1 MIDLPQETLK
11 LYNTSKND
19 FENLLVTIQ
28 EDCKKIKI
36 DFLAKEFYVLKSKPE
51 INDCDSFFLQFTP
64 FLNQLIFF
72 SKDDEVISKLKKYG
86 FNNATLKWMIDINE
100 IESEIRRLE
109 NIEGLL
115 IFPHSYLS
123 ACIIYVSSK
132 FQLDAFEHFI
142 GNKNHNGLKNTNKLY
157 IDAINRFRRRNYSLN
172 KNLKPYKDE
181 FECLMNEQLDLL
193 EKTAVDNDEE
203 ISKASKFVLKT
214 LNGNSG
220 NINELFQFSKSGIS
234 KSIVYCELFSLLKLI
249 LKEKKYKTETEF
261 YENDNTANY
270 KNDYR
275 LYKIS
280 KVRDFF
286 NLK

>member
-11 LYNTSKND
+11 LYTTSKND
-19 FENLLVTIQ
+19 FENLLNTIQ

-36 DFLAKEFYVLKSKPE
+36 DFLSKEFFVLKEKPE
-51 INDCDSFFLQFTP
+51 IIDCYRFFIQFTP
-64 FLNQLIFF
+64 YLNHLIFF
-72 SKDDEVISKLKKYG
+72 SNDDEVISKLKQYG
-86 FNNATLKWMIDINE
+86 FIDQILKWMINIKE

-123 ACIIYVSSK
+123 ACIMYVSSK
-132 FQLDAFEHFI
+132 FQLDAFVYFI
-142 GNKNHNGLKNTNKLY
+142 EGANYNGLETNKLY
-157 IDAINRFRRRNYSLN
+157 VDSINRIRRRNY
-172 KNLKPYKDE
+172 NLINSSKPYKDE
-181 FECLMNEQLDLL
+181 FEYLMNEQLDLL
-193 EKTAVDNDEE
+193 EDKSIENGSDK
-203 ISKASKFVLKT
+203 SKATKFFLKT

-234 KSIVYCELFSLLKLI
+234 KSSVFYELFNLLKLI
-249 LKEKKYKTETEF
+249 LKEKKYKSETEF
-261 YENDNTANY
+261 FENDNMSNY

>member
-19 FENLLVTIQ
+19 FENLLNTIQ

-36 DFLAKEFYVLKSKPE
+36 DFLSKEFYVLKEKAE
-51 INDCDSFFLQFTP
+51 IIDCYRFFLQFTP
-64 FLNQLIFF
+64 YLNQLIFF
-72 SKDDEVISKLKKYG
+72 SNDDEVISKLKKFG
-86 FNNATLKWMIDINE
+86 FNYATLKWMIDSNE

-109 NIEGLL
+109 SIEGLL

-142 GNKNHNGLKNTNKLY
+142 GNENYNGVYTNKLY
-157 IDAINRFRRRNYSLN
+157 VDSLNRFRRRDFSLN

-181 FECLMNEQLDLL
+181 FEYLMNEQLDLL

-220 NINELFQFSKSGIS
+220 NINELLQFSKSGIS
-234 KSIVYCELFSLLKLI
+234 KSRVFYELFNLLKLI
-249 LKEKKYKTETEF
+249 LKEKKYKSEIEF
-261 YENDNTANY
+261 YENDNELIYNY
-270 KNDYR
+270 NYR
-275 LYKIS
+275 LYRIS